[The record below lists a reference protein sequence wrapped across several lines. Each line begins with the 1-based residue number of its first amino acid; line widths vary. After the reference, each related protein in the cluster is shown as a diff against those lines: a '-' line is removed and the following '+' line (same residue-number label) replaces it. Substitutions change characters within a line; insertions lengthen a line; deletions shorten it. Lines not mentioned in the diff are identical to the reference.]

1 MDKNVS
7 IVKVD
12 KRPYRVIAQENW
24 GLTDEQ
30 MQGMHVHHRV
40 HQCRGGKNDP
50 SNLYVCSP
58 SFHWLVWHN
67 GDGWLEWAGEIA
79 KKIHIEKDEQ
89 GKSVHAVRSGKKAHA
104 KKDEHGKSL
113 HALKLNK
120 KLHEQKDEYGRSV
133 HAVKYLGSVHAEKD
147 ENGKSVHGVKA
158 GKASHTERDE
168 QGKSI
173 LAIKNAK
180 KMHSNKDELGRS
192 VHGVRSSKHLN
203 GQLWESMIDGF
214 KGNAGNVAKHN
225 RSNGWDP
232 KARVRIG

>member
-1 MDKNVS
+1 
-7 IVKVD
+7 
-12 KRPYRVIAQENW
+12 
-24 GLTDEQ
+24 
-30 MQGMHVHHRV
+30 
-40 HQCRGGKNDP
+40 
-50 SNLYVCSP
+50 
-58 SFHWLVWHN
+58 
-67 GDGWLEWAGEIA
+67 
-79 KKIHIEKDEQ
+79 
-89 GKSVHAVRSGKKAHA
+89 
-104 KKDEHGKSL
+104 
-113 HALKLNK
+113 
-120 KLHEQKDEYGRSV
+120 
-133 HAVKYLGSVHAEKD
+133 
-147 ENGKSVHGVKA
+147 VKA